1 MLKSIYSEGVK
12 SDETTIIS
20 SGVRIEGKVT
30 STGNI
35 RIDGEIQGD
44 ISSKSNVIVGESGTV
59 NGQIDADSIT
69 IAGKVSGSLKAKD
82 KINLE
87 TKANFEGDLS
97 TKILIVEAGAK
108 FEGESKMSGVNKTSE
123 MITNPKPNISSAK

>member
-1 MLKSIYSEGVK
+1 VLKSIYSEGVK